1 MPNNLADTVAAA
13 RLGRPATPGSVAGVR
28 RRTRRRTVVVTAA
41 VIGSRH
47 YALPSGCPKVIHGGV
62 TYHSCG
68 GCYYKPYYEG
78 TQVVYVV
85 VEAPE

>member
-1 MPNNLADTVAAA
+1 MPINIALKDAEA
-13 RLGRPATPGSVAGVR
+13 RIGRPATPGSVAGVR

-62 TYHSCG
+62 TYYSCG

-85 VEAPE
+85 VEEPE